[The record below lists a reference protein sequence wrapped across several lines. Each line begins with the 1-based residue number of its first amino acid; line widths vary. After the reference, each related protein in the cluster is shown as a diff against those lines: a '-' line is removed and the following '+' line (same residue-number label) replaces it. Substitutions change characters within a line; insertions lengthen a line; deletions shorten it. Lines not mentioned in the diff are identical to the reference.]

1 MKGKRAVLK
10 GKFHVSTEEL
20 RDAVVVAEQETVGK
34 VKKSGNRKGKQALNM
49 VAIDIDVEEDIE
61 EEYDSDIDELGW

>member
-10 GKFHVSTEEL
+10 GKFYVSTEEL
-20 RDAVVVAEQETVGK
+20 RDAVVAAKQETVGK
-34 VKKSGNRKGKQALNM
+34 AKKLGNRKRKQALNM